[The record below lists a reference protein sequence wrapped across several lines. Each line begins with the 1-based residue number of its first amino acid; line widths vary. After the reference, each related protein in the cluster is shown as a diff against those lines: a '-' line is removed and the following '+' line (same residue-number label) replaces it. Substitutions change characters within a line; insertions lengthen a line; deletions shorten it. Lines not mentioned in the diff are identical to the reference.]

1 MPSQSTTVY
10 LLRHAESRPSATVKE
25 PDWPLTDL
33 GKKQARDIVPTLAKL
48 DIDHVYT
55 SPYLRAIE
63 TAKPFADFAGKPLR
77 IHDELREQHSLW
89 VDSVAEF
96 MEQMRKRWEDFD
108 FAPPGGESNAECQL
122 RIVNAIRD
130 IIGRHPGS
138 TLLVSSHGKAISLLL
153 NSIHTSFNF
162 KRSMAMK
169 NPDLFRIKAEGDL
182 THLGPVVGW
191 SVATLP

>member
-1 MPSQSTTVY
+1 MPNQSTTVY

-33 GKKQARDIVPTLAKL
+33 GKQQARDIVPALAKL
-48 DIDHVYT
+48 NIDHVYS
-55 SPYLRAIE
+55 SPFLRAIE

-77 IHDELREQHSLW
+77 IHDDLREQHSLW
-89 VDSVAEF
+89 VDSVEEF
-96 MEQMRKRWEDFD
+96 IEQMRKRWEDFH

-153 NSIHTSFNF
+153 NSIHRSFNF

-169 NPDLFRIKAEGDL
+169 NPDLFRIKAEGDSL
-182 THLGPVVGW
+182 TWDQLWHEQN
-191 SVATLP
+191 